1 MWAAGALWAGLQPS
15 LSYTNVIRYQS
26 RPARLSHLQA
36 DQQRHTHASHT
47 HTSVRRGRGS
57 AACSFAVNCRGYAML
72 FFCSTTLWNRWS
84 LITVWVTG
92 SITCRFSRSYL
103 PLLVLSHVFSL
114 DRCRW
119 DPQNQSAM
127 IKLKKRQDK
136 RSTGVFV
143 ISFVSTLLFRCCQ
156 GWKGGCGQLLLIWA
170 KAQVALCKQI
180 CWIWQHVQIFTF

>member
-1 MWAAGALWAGLQPS
+1 MHTSQKHSKHNALASLFTLAQTVSAWSGEGKHGQSVWKAVGFMWAAGALWAGLQPS

-127 IKLKKRQDK
+127 IK
-136 RSTGVFV
+136 
-143 ISFVSTLLFRCCQ
+143 
-156 GWKGGCGQLLLIWA
+156 
-170 KAQVALCKQI
+170 
-180 CWIWQHVQIFTF
+180 